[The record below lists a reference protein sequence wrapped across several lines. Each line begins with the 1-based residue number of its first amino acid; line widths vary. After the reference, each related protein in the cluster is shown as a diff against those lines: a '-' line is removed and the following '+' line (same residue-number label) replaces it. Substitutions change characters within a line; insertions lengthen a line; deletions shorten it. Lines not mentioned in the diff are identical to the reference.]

1 MKISNSTAAMNIKL
15 ALVSIGALIAIGTLF
30 YTRDLVDKLQERERK
45 TVQLYA
51 RSIEF
56 TANSESFNSDVTF
69 IFQNIIQRI
78 DFPLILTNESNP
90 ENDSVIIVANKNIDI
105 DSTLSDPVKKILLHK
120 ELIKLSQTHKAIQIK
135 APNGKVLQQ
144 VYYGDSSIIVQ
155 LRYYPYYQIGF
166 AILFILIA
174 YSSFSYIKRSEQGN
188 IWVGMSKET
197 AHQLGTPISSL
208 MGWNEILKMNYNNPD
223 KVLDTSE
230 EISSDLNRLNK
241 ITKRFSKIGSKPELK
256 KESPFEIIQ
265 RVANYFQRRLPQ
277 LGKNVSI
284 SVEGNK
290 ETTTDLNAELFE
302 WVIENLI
309 KNALDAIENKEGKI
323 RFVITSN
330 KRKIEIDAIDNGKGI
345 EYKNRKDIF
354 RPGFSTK
361 RRGWGLGL
369 SLSKRIIE
377 NYHSGRIFVKDSVI
391 NSGTTF
397 KIVIP
402 IKENVS

>member
-15 ALVSIGALIAIGTLF
+15 ALVIIGALIAIGTLF
-30 YTRDLVDKLQERERK
+30 YTRDLVDKLQERERR

-51 RSIEF
+51 HSLEF
-56 TANSESFNSDVTF
+56 AANSETFNNDVTF

-78 DFPLILTNESNP
+78 DFPLILTNNGDPES
-90 ENDSVIIVANKNIDI
+90 DSVIISANKNIDI
-105 DSTLSDPVKKILLHK
+105 DSTLSDSMKKILIHK
-120 ELIKLSQTHKAIQIK
+120 ELVELSRLHKAIQIK

-144 VYYGDSSIIVQ
+144 VYYGDSNIIIQ
-155 LRYYPYYQIGF
+155 LRYYPYYQISF

-208 MGWNEILKMNYNNPD
+208 MGWNEILRMNYTNPD

-230 EISSDLNRLNK
+230 EITSDLNRLNK

-256 KESPFEIIQ
+256 KELPFEIIQ
-265 RVANYFQRRLPQ
+265 RVVNYFQRRLPQ

-284 SVEGNK
+284 TVEGNK
-290 ETTTDLNAELFE
+290 EITANLNAELFE

-323 RFVITSN
+323 RFIITDN
-330 KRKIEIDAIDNGKGI
+330 KKKIEIDVIDNGKGV

-354 RPGFSTK
+354 RPGYSTK

-377 NYHSGRIFVKDSVI
+377 NYHQGKIFVKDSVI

-402 IKENVS
+402 VKENIS